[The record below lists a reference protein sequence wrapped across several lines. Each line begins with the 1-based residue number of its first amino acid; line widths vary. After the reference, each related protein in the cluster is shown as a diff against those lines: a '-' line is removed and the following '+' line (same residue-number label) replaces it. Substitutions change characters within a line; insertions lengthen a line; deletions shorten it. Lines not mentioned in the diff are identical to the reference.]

1 MAQLLTQSV
10 PVQLQVN
17 IHRLVKSNVLVEDID
32 PAIQEQIQQ
41 LAVALLGENSLAQMV
56 EQLEAFV
63 RELLGDNSLIVE
75 VDFASTAQ

>member
-1 MAQLLTQSV
+1 MAQLITQSV

-17 IHRLVKSNVLVEDID
+17 IHRLVKSSVSVDDID

-41 LAVALLGENSLAQMV
+41 LAFALLGENTITQMV
-56 EQLEAFV
+56 EQLETFV

-75 VDFASTAQ
+75 VDFVTAQ